1 MQSNTE
7 RANDLPSIHKC
18 RDLWDKYKMPENIRA
33 HTLSVARFADAVAA
47 HLVAQGIAVDKELV
61 NRGALLH
68 DIAKLR
74 GIQGGKDVH
83 HTDEGAAILG
93 EEGWGGRLA
102 EVVRHHGL
110 EEFSFDLPIED
121 QIVNYA
127 DRRVVHD
134 RIVSL
139 EERLAD
145 LSKRYPGAL
154 KIIDEKRPLYVE
166 FEERYHLQQLI
177 FDDE

>member
-47 HLVAQGIAVDKELV
+47 HLTAQGIAVDKELV

-102 EVVRHHGL
+102 DVVRYHGT
-110 EEFSFDLPIED
+110 EDFSFALPIED

-134 RIVSL
+134 KIVSL

-145 LSKRYPGAL
+145 LAKRYPGARE
-154 KIIDEKRPLYVE
+154 IIEEKRPLYAE
-166 FEERYHLQQLI
+166 FEERYESHKI
-177 FDDE
+177 EGIVS